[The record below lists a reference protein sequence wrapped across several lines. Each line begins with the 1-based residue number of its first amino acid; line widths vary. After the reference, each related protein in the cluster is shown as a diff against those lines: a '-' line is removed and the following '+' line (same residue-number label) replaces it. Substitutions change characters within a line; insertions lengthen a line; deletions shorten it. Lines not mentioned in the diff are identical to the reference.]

1 MYSYLINVIMS
12 RKKIKD
18 LKVGD
23 TIVVYEKYS
32 NRFTPVEGK
41 VTKAGRQYLHVECGY
56 KWNTYKFPKD
66 TGYGDYGRYLFPGTL
81 EEYKEM
87 VEVEQYAKEVIKYIE
102 SNKESFTREDLD
114 KVMSILKGS
123 EYEDN

>member
-1 MYSYLINVIMS
+1 MS

-18 LKVGD
+18 LQVGD
-23 TIVVYEKYS
+23 TAVVYEKYS
-32 NRFTPVEGK
+32 NRFIPTEGK
-41 VTKAGRQYLHVECGY
+41 VTKVGRQYLHVECGH

-81 EEYKEM
+81 KEYKEM
-87 VEVEQYAKEVIKYIE
+87 VEVEQYAREVIKYIE
-102 SNKESFTREDLD
+102 SNKETFTREDLD

-123 EYEDN
+123 EYENN